1 VAAPGRG
8 EGPGH
13 DGAAWLAWSPC
24 VAGSYTPGRYRALAL
39 FVRGSGAEM
48 ATKVYLAL
56 LATVNVG
63 G

>member
-1 VAAPGRG
+1 VRG
-8 EGPGH
+8 WKLH
-13 DGAAWLAWSPC
+13 S
-24 VAGSYTPGRYRALAL
+24 RQYRALAL

>member
-1 VAAPGRG
+1 
-8 EGPGH
+8 
-13 DGAAWLAWSPC
+13 
-24 VAGSYTPGRYRALAL
+24 VAGSYTPGRHRALAL